1 MQLVYE
7 DGVQIG
13 DLSAYQFKPVET
25 SNRIKENNITSVKN
39 NASIYNQQEA
49 INEDSFS
56 PG

>member
-13 DLSAYQFKPVET
+13 DLSAYRFKPVET
-25 SNRIKENNITSVKN
+25 RNRIKENYKTSVNN

-49 INEDSFS
+49 INKADFS